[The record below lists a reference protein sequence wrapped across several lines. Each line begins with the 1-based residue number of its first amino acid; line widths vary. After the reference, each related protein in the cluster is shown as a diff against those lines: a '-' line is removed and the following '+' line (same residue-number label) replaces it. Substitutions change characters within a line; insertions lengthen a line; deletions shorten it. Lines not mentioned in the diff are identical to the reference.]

1 MSEENKMIARRFR
14 EEIWNPGNLAIADE
28 ICASD
33 FVWRNLD
40 PLTPDFGP
48 GPTALK
54 QVVTMYRTAFP
65 DVRCTIEDL
74 VAEGDRVV
82 IRWTARGTNN
92 GTLGNLGPTGKTST
106 VTGID
111 ILRVSGGKIQE
122 SWTNWDTLGMFQQLG
137 VSPELAKAKSARP
150 FGRVARS
157 LSGTSRMMKKL
168 LQRAVLRAGGLCPP
182 EESLLFLCFYK
193 CKEGF
198 FVPASQA
205 LAGTQN
211 DRRGRRAG
219 AAMTRRRP
227 RGMMRAAKKR
237 RGQEVKKQGS
247 REAKKQ
253 RSRNGG
259 IKRNETEASFV
270 PVGTHVLRVA
280 GFVRERAERAGGGGA
295 IVFYGAVDGG
305 HPRPFVRQV

>member
-14 EEIWNPGNLAIADE
+14 EEIWNPGNLGIADE

-33 FVWRNLD
+33 FIWRNLD

-82 IRWTARGTNN
+82 IRWTGRGTNN
-92 GTLGNLGPTGKTST
+92 GTLGNLGPTGKAAT

-137 VSPELAKAKSARP
+137 VSPELAKAKSA
-150 FGRVARS
+150 
-157 LSGTSRMMKKL
+157 
-168 LQRAVLRAGGLCPP
+168 
-182 EESLLFLCFYK
+182 
-193 CKEGF
+193 
-198 FVPASQA
+198 
-205 LAGTQN
+205 
-211 DRRGRRAG
+211 
-219 AAMTRRRP
+219 
-227 RGMMRAAKKR
+227 
-237 RGQEVKKQGS
+237 
-247 REAKKQ
+247 
-253 RSRNGG
+253 
-259 IKRNETEASFV
+259 
-270 PVGTHVLRVA
+270 
-280 GFVRERAERAGGGGA
+280 
-295 IVFYGAVDGG
+295 
-305 HPRPFVRQV
+305 